1 MSSLRSWRPA
11 ALALL
16 LPVLAAFSGCSK
28 SGPGSSP
35 AAAGAHPLVIG
46 VSYQNLQN
54 EFVINMQDAIRARAK
69 ELGVELIELDAQGAA
84 ERQISHVETFLA
96 RGVDAIILNPEDQ
109 QGDVPAVERVVA
121 AHKPIIVVNAIVA
134 NLDKATAYVGSQ
146 DVEAGRIA
154 ARRMLE
160 VLDGKGD
167 LVVIHGPYGHSAEV
181 QRTQGIRE
189 IVGQHPDARVI
200 SEQTA
205 NWDRA
210 QALSVM
216 ENWLGSGRKIDG
228 VIAQNDEMA
237 LGAEAAIAAAH
248 QKIPVIGIDAIP
260 DALRAVGEGR
270 LIGTVF
276 QDSRGQGA
284 TAVTLAVDAV
294 HGKAVPHDNFIPFQL
309 VTKDN
314 LAKFLPSK

>member
-1 MSSLRSWRPA
+1 MTSLRSWRLA
-11 ALALL
+11 AVLL
-16 LPVLAAFSGCSK
+16 LPLLALVAGCGK
-28 SGPGSSP
+28 SGSSG
-35 AAAGAHPLVIG
+35 AAAGGARPLVIG

-69 ELGVELIELDAQGAA
+69 ELGVQLVELDAQGAA

-109 QGDVPAVERVVA
+109 QGDVPAVERAVA

-160 VLDGKGD
+160 VLHGKGA
-167 LVVIHGPYGHSAEV
+167 LVVLHGPYGHSAEV

-189 IVGQHPDARVI
+189 IVAQHPDAHVI

-210 QALSVM
+210 QALAVM

-237 LGAEAAIAAAH
+237 LGAESAVAAAH
-248 QKIPVIGIDAIP
+248 LQIPVIGIDAIP

-276 QDSRGQGA
+276 QDSRGQGS
-284 TAVTLAVDAV
+284 TAVSLAVDAV
-294 HGKAVPHDNFIPFQL
+294 HGKAVAHDNFIPFQL